1 MAFQNWVAFD
11 RISAPD
17 VRAREHLTC
26 PLLWCRHRFENLA
39 SCLQHVSVCPW
50 LSNAYYWCPQCRR
63 VERFTPND
71 SASRLPH
78 LTSVDRKNSKL
89 RRAITFFK
97 HFGRKASNHGLIP
110 EARPTPPKDDAA
122 SNHRSY
128 YTCLQEKTSLASSNK
143 LGITDEPQSFSTG
156 SGLSTASSIGLFDFG
171 FSADDQPNT
180 LFDME
185 GNALSPFVGVD
196 TRALDSNTPELA
208 SSDPLFNSSQLGDTS
223 VFAPY
228 SESHM
233 EAHDCNSQY
242 LPSAYGPFSLSMCTG
257 ETQCPY
263 DPMVLGDESRASIEA
278 EDWARADPV
287 TALDLCTTDSTKT
300 CNLPTPQGDILA
312 EFKSMECL
320 KYSSEP
326 CSSETAKA
334 IAPSTAQAYPTGHR
348 KPVASKEI
356 KIRDLQELV
365 CGLHGHWLQDIR
377 STPGFPFVR
386 TTICGLTPFEAG
398 IRSLQQCFRGTP
410 PTTLEGVLSLMHFA
424 FACAYALEYDLESPC
439 WHSLFIDALDWRSK
453 IPVKEDRCMYVRI
466 ACLLWAPKEGFLWPE
481 PATTSSRSE
490 DWNDSVNQTLDVAD
504 ANTGELIDRNT
515 STEIDRVGS
524 LPLSMLEAT
533 SLEHKGTGAVLQ
545 ICSRYLNGT
554 SKLLQPSVDTS
565 DSVPWYP

>member
-11 RISAPD
+11 RISAPH

-63 VERFTPND
+63 VERFTPNEPV
-71 SASRLPH
+71 SRLPH
-78 LTSVDRKNSKL
+78 LTTVDRKNSKL
-89 RRAITFFK
+89 RRAINFFK
-97 HFGRKASNHGLIP
+97 HFGRKASSHGLIQ
-110 EARPTPPKDDAA
+110 EARPTPPKDDAT

-128 YTCLQEKTSLASSNK
+128 VPCLQEKASLVSSNK
-143 LGITDEPQSFSTG
+143 LGITSEPQLLSTG
-156 SGLSTASSIGLFDFG
+156 SGLPTASSIGLFDFG
-171 FSADDQPNT
+171 FSADEQPNT

-185 GNALSPFVGVD
+185 GNALSPFMGVD
-196 TRALDSNTPELA
+196 TRALDCETPELA

-228 SESHM
+228 NESHM
-233 EAHDCNSQY
+233 EAHDCISQY
-242 LPSAYGPFSLSMCTG
+242 LPSAYGPFSLSMCIG

-263 DPMVLGDESRASIEA
+263 DPMVLGDESQASIEA

-287 TALDLCTTDSTKT
+287 PALELCTTNSVKT
-300 CNLPTPQGDILA
+300 CTPQSDILA
-312 EFKSMECL
+312 EFESMECL
-320 KYSSEP
+320 NDSSERS
-326 CSSETAKA
+326 SSETAKA
-334 IAPSTAQAYPTGHR
+334 IASRTAQAYPTGHR

-356 KIRDLQELV
+356 QIRDLQELV
-365 CGLHGHWLQDIR
+365 CGLHGHWLQEIR

-386 TTICGLTPFEAG
+386 STICGLNPFEAG

-410 PTTLEGVLSLMHFA
+410 PATLEGVLSLMHFA
-424 FACAYALEYDLESPC
+424 FACAYALEYDLKSPC

-481 PATTSSRSE
+481 TATKSSQSE
-490 DWNDSVNQTLDVAD
+490 DWNDSANQPLDVAD
-504 ANTGELIDRNT
+504 AKTGELIDQDT
-515 STEIDRVGS
+515 STEIDRAGS
-524 LPLSMLEAT
+524 LPLPMLEAP
-533 SLEHKGTGAVLQ
+533 SLEHKGTGAVLR
-545 ICSRYLNGT
+545 ICSRYLNGM
-554 SKLLQPSVDTS
+554 SKLLQPSVDST
-565 DSVPWYP
+565 DSVLGIPSP

>member
-26 PLLWCRHRFENLA
+26 PLLWCRHRFEDLA

-50 LSNAYYWCPQCRR
+50 LPNAYYWCPQCRR
-63 VERFTPND
+63 VETFTPND
-71 SASRLPH
+71 SASRLPNP
-78 LTSVDRKNSKL
+78 TSVDRKNSKL

-97 HFGRKASNHGLIP
+97 HFGRRASNHGHIP
-110 EARPTPPKDDAA
+110 EACPTHPRDNVA
-122 SNHRSY
+122 SNHESCDP
-128 YTCLQEKTSLASSNK
+128 CLLEKPSLVSSHK
-143 LGITDEPQSFSTG
+143 LGITSEPQLSSTG

-171 FSADDQPNT
+171 FSADEQPNT

-196 TRALDSNTPELA
+196 TRALDSDTPELA

-228 SESHM
+228 NESHI

-242 LPSAYGPFSLSMCTG
+242 VPSAYGPFSLSMCIG

-263 DPMVLGDESRASIEA
+263 DPMVLGDESQASIEA

-287 TALDLCTTDSTKT
+287 PALELCTTDSVQT
-300 CNLPTPQGDILA
+300 CNLTTPQSDILA
-312 EFKSMECL
+312 EFKSTECL
-320 KYSSEP
+320 KCSSEP
-326 CSSETAKA
+326 SSSETAKA
-334 IAPSTAQAYPTGHR
+334 IAPRTAQAYQIGHR
-348 KPVASKEI
+348 KLVVSKEI
-356 KIRDLQELV
+356 QIRDLQELI
-365 CGLHGHWLQDIR
+365 CGLHGHWLQEIR

-424 FACAYALEYDLESPC
+424 FACAYALEYDLQSSY
-439 WHSLFIDALDWRSK
+439 WRSLFIDALHWRSK

-481 PATTSSRSE
+481 PATTNSQSK
-490 DWNDSVNQTLDVAD
+490 DWDDSVNQPLDMAD
-504 ANTGELIDRNT
+504 TNTGELIDRDT
-515 STEIDRVGS
+515 FTEIDRAGS

-533 SLEHKGTGAVLQ
+533 SLERTGTGAVLQ
-545 ICSRYLNGT
+545 ICSRYLNGM
-554 SKLLQPSVDTS
+554 SKLCNPSGH
-565 DSVPWYP
+565 Y